1 MTITRIF
8 VLLSIFSA
16 WPVLSSEEPRLNVAV
31 IAYSQETCTFCPGGD
46 SEIKDRTWRV
56 PYVPG
61 HLLTARREGFVG
73 GFWPAPRGI
82 VAAAWGVTCGGRTLA
97 KANKIKWILKRTD
110 VVGVTPWPLSQCSLG
125 SPTSTPAH
133 HSTLPIRTFMRP
145 KP

>member
-46 SEIKDRTWRV
+46 SEIKDRTWRA

-61 HLLTARREGFVG
+61 HALTERREGFVG
-73 GFWPAPRGI
+73 GFMHAANEYADVAVVGINSPDSVYGGSSRSWESKESFEGDRGRSPPTQHCCIPRG
-82 VAAAWGVTCGGRTLA
+82 R
-97 KANKIKWILKRTD
+97 ANIQASFVFIT
-110 VVGVTPWPLSQCSLG
+110 
-125 SPTSTPAH
+125 
-133 HSTLPIRTFMRP
+133 
-145 KP
+145 